1 MAKTAWTPAQIEI
14 LRDLY
19 PNSQAK
25 DMVEAC
31 GHTIAGIVS
40 KASEIGVCK
49 SSKHAGGKFIAGRP
63 AWNVQ
68 QWTEAD
74 DLLIHQLY
82 PTTKICVLEKMMG
95 RKGASINSR
104 ASFLQVPKDKGF
116 RSRQQSENG
125 EGKHNDLPKSKK
137 ARTKTQ
143 YVSDVVAE
151 LELNIIALVGANKA
165 MLADITRAAI
175 ERVKDRGHAHDFLT
189 ISGGGE

>member
-1 MAKTAWTPAQIEI
+1 MVKTAWTPAQIEI

-40 KASEIGVCK
+40 KASEIGVFK
-49 SSKHAGGKFIAGRP
+49 SSKHSGGKFIAGRP
-63 AWNVQ
+63 AWNVKR
-68 QWTEAD
+68 WTEAD
-74 DLLIHQLY
+74 DLLIQQLY
-82 PTTKICVLEKMMG
+82 PTTKIGVLEKMMG

-104 ASFLQVPKDKGF
+104 ASLLQVPKEPKDKGF
-116 RSRQQSENG
+116 RSKQQSENG
-125 EGKHNDLPKSKK
+125 EGKHNDLPN
-137 ARTKTQ
+137 
-143 YVSDVVAE
+143 VSDLVAE
-151 LELNIIALVGANKA
+151 LELNINALVGANKA

-189 ISGGGE
+189 ISGGWE